1 MKCPV
6 CQTEYKCTCISC
18 AEHTTSDWKKINM
31 SNDHNDWDEVCPIC
45 GKCESVHWWFDESF
59 RQYEVTKSDRIV
71 GMGENE

>member
-1 MKCPV
+1 
-6 CQTEYKCTCISC
+6 
-18 AEHTTSDWKKINM
+18 M

-71 GMGENE
+71 GVGENE